1 MSGFYNWYRNV
12 LRHPKY
18 RWLIIAA
25 SLIYLLSPLDISPD
39 LVPIIGQFDDVTV
52 MVILASE
59 LTQLLVERIIV
70 ISKGSEI
77 FSRGIGYT
85 QRVMNV
91 TQEYE
96 L

>member
-18 RWLIIAA
+18 RWFIIAA

-39 LVPIIGQFDDVTV
+39 LVPIIGQLDDVTV

-59 LTQLLVERIIV
+59 LTQLLVERI
-70 ISKGSEI
+70 K
-77 FSRGIGYT
+77 SRRSPNIPT
-85 QRVMNV
+85 TVDVEAEQV
-91 TQEYE
+91 
-96 L
+96 

>member
-1 MSGFYNWYRNV
+1 MSGFYNWYRNL

-39 LVPIIGQFDDVTV
+39 LVPILGQLDDVTV

-59 LTQLLVERIIV
+59 LTQLLVERV
-70 ISKGSEI
+70 K
-77 FSRGIGYT
+77 
-85 QRVMNV
+85 QRRSPNITTTVDV
-91 TQEYE
+91 EVEQV
-96 L
+96 

>member
-1 MSGFYNWYRNV
+1 MSSFYNWYRNL

-39 LVPIIGQFDDVTV
+39 VVPILGQLDDVTV

-59 LTQLLVERIIV
+59 LTQLLVERV
-70 ISKGSEI
+70 K
-77 FSRGIGYT
+77 SRRSPNIT
-85 QRVMNV
+85 TTVDVEAEQV
-91 TQEYE
+91 
-96 L
+96 

>member
-1 MSGFYNWYRNV
+1 MSSFYNWYRNL

-39 LVPIIGQFDDVTV
+39 LVPILGQLDDVTV

-59 LTQLLVERIIV
+59 LTQLLVERV
-70 ISKGSEI
+70 K
-77 FSRGIGYT
+77 SRRSPNLT
-85 QRVMNV
+85 TTVDVEAEQV
-91 TQEYE
+91 
-96 L
+96 

>member
-1 MSGFYNWYRNV
+1 MSSFYNWYRNL

-39 LVPIIGQFDDVTV
+39 LVPILGQLDDVTV

-59 LTQLLVERIIV
+59 LTQLLVERM
-70 ISKGSEI
+70 K
-77 FSRGIGYT
+77 SRRSPNIT
-85 QRVMNV
+85 TTVDVEAEQV
-91 TQEYE
+91 
-96 L
+96 

>member
-1 MSGFYNWYRNV
+1 MSGFYNWYRSV

-39 LVPIIGQFDDVTV
+39 LVPILGQLDDVTV

-59 LTQLLVERIIV
+59 LTQLLVERM
-70 ISKGSEI
+70 K
-77 FSRGIGYT
+77 SRRSPNIT
-85 QRVMNV
+85 TTVDIEAEQV
-91 TQEYE
+91 
-96 L
+96 

>member
-1 MSGFYNWYRNV
+1 MSGFYNWYRSV

-39 LVPIIGQFDDVTV
+39 LVPILGQLDDVTV

-59 LTQLLVERIIV
+59 LTQLLVERVKQKRSPNITTTVDIEAEQV
-70 ISKGSEI
+70 
-77 FSRGIGYT
+77 
-85 QRVMNV
+85 
-91 TQEYE
+91 
-96 L
+96 

>member
-1 MSGFYNWYRNV
+1 MSSFYNWYRNL

-39 LVPIIGQFDDVTV
+39 LVPILGQLDDVTV

-59 LTQLLVERIIV
+59 LTQLLLERVKSRRSPNLTTTVDVEAEQV
-70 ISKGSEI
+70 
-77 FSRGIGYT
+77 
-85 QRVMNV
+85 
-91 TQEYE
+91 
-96 L
+96 

>member
-39 LVPIIGQFDDVTV
+39 LVPILGQLDDVTV
-52 MVILASE
+52 MIILASE
-59 LTQLLVERIIV
+59 LTQLLVERVKQKRSPNITTTV
-70 ISKGSEI
+70 DVEAE
-77 FSRGIGYT
+77 
-85 QRVMNV
+85 QV
-91 TQEYE
+91 
-96 L
+96 

>member
-18 RWLIIAA
+18 RWFIIAA

-39 LVPIIGQFDDVTV
+39 LVPIIGQLDDVTV

-59 LTQLLVERIIV
+59 LTQLLVERI
-70 ISKGSEI
+70 K
-77 FSRGIGYT
+77 SRRSPHIPT
-85 QRVMNV
+85 TVDVEAEQV
-91 TQEYE
+91 
-96 L
+96 

>member
-1 MSGFYNWYRNV
+1 MSGFYNWYRNL

-39 LVPIIGQFDDVTV
+39 LVPILGQLDDVTV

-59 LTQLLVERIIV
+59 LTQLLVERM
-70 ISKGSEI
+70 K
-77 FSRGIGYT
+77 SRRSPNIT
-85 QRVMNV
+85 TTVDVEAEQV
-91 TQEYE
+91 
-96 L
+96 

>member
-1 MSGFYNWYRNV
+1 MSGFYNWYRSV

-39 LVPIIGQFDDVTV
+39 LVPILGQLDDVTV

-59 LTQLLVERIIV
+59 LTQLLVERV
-70 ISKGSEI
+70 KQKRSP
-77 FSRGIGYT
+77 
-85 QRVMNV
+85 NV
-91 TQEYE
+91 TTTVDIEAEQV
-96 L
+96 

>member
-39 LVPIIGQFDDVTV
+39 LVPIIGQLDDVTV

-59 LTQLLVERIIV
+59 LTQLLVERI
-70 ISKGSEI
+70 K
-77 FSRGIGYT
+77 SRRSPNIT
-85 QRVMNV
+85 TTVDVEAEQV
-91 TQEYE
+91 
-96 L
+96 

>member
-18 RWLIIAA
+18 RWFIIAA

-39 LVPIIGQFDDVTV
+39 LVPIVGQLDDVTV

-59 LTQLLVERIIV
+59 LTQLLVERI
-70 ISKGSEI
+70 K
-77 FSRGIGYT
+77 SRRSPNLT
-85 QRVMNV
+85 TTVDVEAEQV
-91 TQEYE
+91 
-96 L
+96 

>member
-18 RWLIIAA
+18 RWFIIAA

-39 LVPIIGQFDDVTV
+39 LVPIVGQLDDVTV

-59 LTQLLVERIIV
+59 LTQLLVERI
-70 ISKGSEI
+70 K
-77 FSRGIGYT
+77 SRRSPNLT
-85 QRVMNV
+85 TAVDVEAEQV
-91 TQEYE
+91 
-96 L
+96 

>member
-18 RWLIIAA
+18 RWFIIAA

-39 LVPIIGQFDDVTV
+39 LVPIVGQLDDVTV

-59 LTQLLVERIIV
+59 LTQLLVERIKSWRSPN
-70 ISKGSEI
+70 ISTTVDVEAE
-77 FSRGIGYT
+77 
-85 QRVMNV
+85 QV
-91 TQEYE
+91 
-96 L
+96 

>member
-18 RWLIIAA
+18 RWFIIAA

-39 LVPIIGQFDDVTV
+39 LVPIIGQLDDVTV

-59 LTQLLVERIIV
+59 LTQLLVERI
-70 ISKGSEI
+70 K
-77 FSRGIGYT
+77 SRRSPNLT
-85 QRVMNV
+85 TTVDVEAEQV
-91 TQEYE
+91 
-96 L
+96 

>member
-1 MSGFYNWYRNV
+1 MSGFYHWYRNV

-39 LVPIIGQFDDVTV
+39 LVPIIGQLDDVTV
-52 MVILASE
+52 VVILASE
-59 LTQLLVERIIV
+59 LTQLLVERLKQKRSPHTTTTV
-70 ISKGSEI
+70 EVEAE
-77 FSRGIGYT
+77 
-85 QRVMNV
+85 Q
-91 TQEYE
+91 

>member
-1 MSGFYNWYRNV
+1 MSSFYNWYRNL

-39 LVPIIGQFDDVTV
+39 LVPILGQLDDVTV

-59 LTQLLVERIIV
+59 LTQLLVERV
-70 ISKGSEI
+70 K
-77 FSRGIGYT
+77 SRRSPNIT
-85 QRVMNV
+85 TTVDVEAEQV
-91 TQEYE
+91 
-96 L
+96 